1 MLLLF
6 FLYLTLD
13 LDLLDVANALK
24 WAFLVLPNY
33 CLGQG
38 LTDIFNNYNALDFF
52 NKALDM
58 CLRFESPA
66 TCEKRIREYFG
77 SQLEFQENYLSWD
90 NPGIGR
96 YLVFLALE
104 GIVFYSL
111 LLLIEYGV
119 FNRLTGIFR
128 RSFSTVGLRSEES
141 LVAEDDDVLEEKRRV
156 MSSENMD
163 DVLAIKELTK
173 VFSGNGREYNSLAC
187 VAGAWKVVGE
197 RENGRVRGRHARG
210 EGATPPLA
218 YLLLARPFFLVP
230 TTSKQANNSRVFVSY
245 VRPV

>member
-1 MLLLF
+1 MF
-6 FLYLTLD
+6 D
-13 LDLLDVANALK
+13 
-24 WAFLVLPNY
+24 
-33 CLGQG
+33 
-38 LTDIFNNYNALDFF
+38 NYNALDFF
-52 NKALDM
+52 NKALNM
-58 CLRFESPA
+58 CLHTNLPYFHPTKAE
-66 TCEKRIREYFG
+66 CEKLIREYGG

-173 VFSGNGREYNSLAC
+173 VFSGNGREYNS
-187 VAGAWKVVGE
+187 
-197 RENGRVRGRHARG
+197 
-210 EGATPPLA
+210 
-218 YLLLARPFFLVP
+218 
-230 TTSKQANNSRVFVSY
+230 RVFVSY

>member
-1 MLLLF
+1 MF
-6 FLYLTLD
+6 FIYLTLD

-38 LTDIFNNYNALDFF
+38 LTDIFDNYNTLDFF
-52 NKALDM
+52 NFK
-58 CLRFESPA
+58 CLHTKLTRDA
-66 TCEKRIREYFG
+66 CETLIRENGG

-104 GIVFYSL
+104 GIVFYSVVL
-111 LLLIEYGV
+111 SIEYGV
-119 FNRLTGIFR
+119 FNRFTGIFR

-141 LVAEDDDVLEEKRRV
+141 SVADDDDVLEEKRRV

-173 VFSGNGREYNSLAC
+173 VFSGNGREYNYN
-187 VAGAWKVVGE
+187 W
-197 RENGRVRGRHARG
+197 
-210 EGATPPLA
+210 
-218 YLLLARPFFLVP
+218 
-230 TTSKQANNSRVFVSY
+230 RVFVSY

>member
-1 MLLLF
+1 MF
-6 FLYLTLD
+6 FIYLTLE

-58 CLRFESPA
+58 CLHTKSSLFHPTKAE
-66 TCEKRIREYFG
+66 CEKLIREYGG

-173 VFSGNGREYNSLAC
+173 VFSGNGREYNSQ
-187 VAGAWKVVGE
+187 VVGE
-197 RENGRVRGRHARG
+197 RENGRALGRHARG
-210 EGATPPLA
+210 EGATSPLA
-218 YLLLARPFFLVP
+218 CLRSDLCLR
-230 TTSKQANNSRVFVSY
+230 
-245 VRPV
+245 

>member
-1 MLLLF
+1 MF

-111 LLLIEYGV
+111 VLLIEYGV
-119 FNRLTGIFR
+119 FNRFTGIFR
-128 RSFSTVGLRSEES
+128 RSFSTVGQRSEES
-141 LVAEDDDVLEEKRRV
+141 LVADDDDVLEEKRRV

-173 VFSGNGREYNSLAC
+173 VFSGNGREYNSQAC
-187 VAGAWKVVGE
+187 VAGTWK
-197 RENGRVRGRHARG
+197 
-210 EGATPPLA
+210 L
-218 YLLLARPFFLVP
+218 
-230 TTSKQANNSRVFVSY
+230 
-245 VRPV
+245 

>member
-1 MLLLF
+1 MF
-6 FLYLTLD
+6 D
-13 LDLLDVANALK
+13 
-24 WAFLVLPNY
+24 
-33 CLGQG
+33 
-38 LTDIFNNYNALDFF
+38 NYNALDFF
-52 NKALDM
+52 NKALNM
-58 CLRFESPA
+58 CLHTNLPYFHPTKAE
-66 TCEKRIREYFG
+66 CEKLIREYGG

-173 VFSGNGREYNSLAC
+173 VFSGNGREYNSQ
-187 VAGAWKVVGE
+187 VVGE
-197 RENGRVRGRHARG
+197 RENGRALGRHARG
-210 EGATPPLA
+210 ERASSPLA
-218 YLLLARPFFLVP
+218 CLRSDLCLDDLVP
-230 TTSKQANNSRVFVSY
+230 RILSKNI
-245 VRPV
+245 

>member
-1 MLLLF
+1 MF
-6 FLYLTLD
+6 IYLTLD
-13 LDLLDVANALK
+13 LDLLNVANALK

-38 LTDIFNNYNALDFF
+38 LTDIFDNYNALDFF

-58 CLRFESPA
+58 CLHIKLSSFHPTKA
-66 TCEKRIREYFG
+66 KCEKLIRKYGG

-111 LLLIEYGV
+111 VLLIEYGV
-119 FNRLTGIFR
+119 FNRFTGILR
-128 RSFSTVGLRSEES
+128 RSFPTVGVRSEES
-141 LVAEDDDVLEEKRRV
+141 SVADDDDVLVEKRRV

-173 VFSGNGREYNSLAC
+173 VFSGNGREYNSRVLYC
-187 VAGAWKVVGE
+187 TYVLSRHDLVTGIDKIDVV
-197 RENGRVRGRHARG
+197 V
-210 EGATPPLA
+210 
-218 YLLLARPFFLVP
+218 YSCDDLVP
-230 TTSKQANNSRVFVSY
+230 RSPRVVKDELKEFLILSLLY
-245 VRPV
+245 LISARQ

>member
-111 LLLIEYGV
+111 VLLIEYGV
-119 FNRLTGIFR
+119 FNRFTGIFR
-128 RSFSTVGLRSEES
+128 RSFSTVGQRSEES
-141 LVAEDDDVLEEKRRV
+141 LVADDDDVLEEKRRV

-173 VFSGNGREYNSLAC
+173 VFSGNGREYNS
-187 VAGAWKVVGE
+187 
-197 RENGRVRGRHARG
+197 
-210 EGATPPLA
+210 
-218 YLLLARPFFLVP
+218 
-230 TTSKQANNSRVFVSY
+230 RVFVSY
-245 VRPV
+245 VCPV

>member
-6 FLYLTLD
+6 FIYLTLD

-111 LLLIEYGV
+111 VLLIEYGV
-119 FNRLTGIFR
+119 FNRFTGIFR
-128 RSFSTVGLRSEES
+128 RSFSTVGQRSEES
-141 LVAEDDDVLEEKRRV
+141 LVADDDDVLEEKRRV

-173 VFSGNGREYNSLAC
+173 VFSGNGREYNS
-187 VAGAWKVVGE
+187 
-197 RENGRVRGRHARG
+197 
-210 EGATPPLA
+210 
-218 YLLLARPFFLVP
+218 
-230 TTSKQANNSRVFVSY
+230 RVFVSY
-245 VRPV
+245 LCPV

>member
-1 MLLLF
+1 MLF
-6 FLYLTLD
+6 FIYLTLD
-13 LDLLDVANALK
+13 LDLLDVPNALK

-38 LTDIFNNYNALDFF
+38 LFDIFDNYNALDFF
-52 NKALDM
+52 NKALDR
-58 CLRFESPA
+58 CLHTKLPFFHPTKAE
-66 TCEKRIREYFG
+66 CEKLIREYGG

-173 VFSGNGREYNSLAC
+173 VFSGNGCEYNA
-187 VAGAWKVVGE
+187 
-197 RENGRVRGRHARG
+197 
-210 EGATPPLA
+210 
-218 YLLLARPFFLVP
+218 
-230 TTSKQANNSRVFVSY
+230 RVFVSY
-245 VRPV
+245 VLPV

>member
-111 LLLIEYGV
+111 VLLIEYGV
-119 FNRLTGIFR
+119 FNRFTGIFR
-128 RSFSTVGLRSEES
+128 RSFSTVGQRSEES
-141 LVAEDDDVLEEKRRV
+141 LVADDDDVLEEKRRV

-173 VFSGNGREYNSLAC
+173 VFSGNGREYNS
-187 VAGAWKVVGE
+187 
-197 RENGRVRGRHARG
+197 
-210 EGATPPLA
+210 
-218 YLLLARPFFLVP
+218 
-230 TTSKQANNSRVFVSY
+230 RVFVSY

>member
-6 FLYLTLD
+6 FIYSTLE
-13 LDLLDVANALK
+13 LDLLDVPNALK

-38 LTDIFNNYNALDFF
+38 LFDIFDNYNALDFF
-52 NKALDM
+52 NKALDR
-58 CLRFESPA
+58 CLHTKLPFFHPTKAE
-66 TCEKRIREYFG
+66 CEKLIREYGG

-173 VFSGNGREYNSLAC
+173 VFSGNGCEY
-187 VAGAWKVVGE
+187 
-197 RENGRVRGRHARG
+197 
-210 EGATPPLA
+210 
-218 YLLLARPFFLVP
+218 
-230 TTSKQANNSRVFVSY
+230 NSRVFVSY

>member
-1 MLLLF
+1 MLLF

-33 CLGQG
+33 CLGQS

-66 TCEKRIREYFG
+66 TCEKRSREYFG

-111 LLLIEYGV
+111 VLLIEYGV
-119 FNRLTGIFR
+119 FNRFTGIFR
-128 RSFSTVGLRSEES
+128 RSFFTVGQRSEES
-141 LVAEDDDVLEEKRRV
+141 LVADDDDVLEEKRRV

-173 VFSGNGREYNSLAC
+173 VFSGNGREYNS
-187 VAGAWKVVGE
+187 
-197 RENGRVRGRHARG
+197 
-210 EGATPPLA
+210 
-218 YLLLARPFFLVP
+218 
-230 TTSKQANNSRVFVSY
+230 RVFVSY

>member
-1 MLLLF
+1 MFLLDLNLKRGQRKCNIKSSWRTSFNILLLLF
-6 FLYLTLD
+6 FIYLTLD

-38 LTDIFNNYNALDFF
+38 LTDIFNNYNALDYF

-58 CLRFESPA
+58 CLHIKLPDFHPTKAE
-66 TCEKRIREYFG
+66 CEKLIREYGG
-77 SQLEFQENYLSWD
+77 SQLEFQKNYLSWD

-104 GIVFYSL
+104 GIVFYAL
-111 LLLIEYGV
+111 VLLIEYGV

-128 RSFSTVGLRSEES
+128 CSFSTVGLRSEES
-141 LVAEDDDVLEEKRRV
+141 SVADDDDVLEEKRRV

-173 VFSGNGREYNSLAC
+173 VFSGNGREYN
-187 VAGAWKVVGE
+187 W
-197 RENGRVRGRHARG
+197 
-210 EGATPPLA
+210 
-218 YLLLARPFFLVP
+218 
-230 TTSKQANNSRVFVSY
+230 RVFVSY

>member
-1 MLLLF
+1 MF
-6 FLYLTLD
+6 FIYLTLE

-38 LTDIFNNYNALDFF
+38 LTDIFHNYNALDFF

-58 CLRFESPA
+58 CLHVKLSDVQPTKAE
-66 TCEKRIREYFG
+66 CKKRIRESG
-77 SQLEFQENYLSWD
+77 DSQLEFQENYLSWD

-111 LLLIEYGV
+111 VLLIEYGV
-119 FNRLTGIFR
+119 FNRLTGILR
-128 RSFSTVGLRSEES
+128 RSSSTVGLRSEES

-173 VFSGNGREYNSLAC
+173 VFSGNGREYNS
-187 VAGAWKVVGE
+187 
-197 RENGRVRGRHARG
+197 
-210 EGATPPLA
+210 
-218 YLLLARPFFLVP
+218 
-230 TTSKQANNSRVFVSY
+230 RVFVSY

>member
-1 MLLLF
+1 MF
-6 FLYLTLD
+6 FLHLTLE
-13 LDLLDVANALK
+13 LDLLDVASALK

-38 LTDIFNNYNALDFF
+38 LTNIFDKYNALDFF
-52 NKALDM
+52 DKALDM
-58 CLRFESPA
+58 CLLVKLPDFHPTKAECKKLIP
-66 TCEKRIREYFG
+66 EYG
-77 SQLEFQENYLSWD
+77 DSQLEFQENYLSWD

-111 LLLIEYGV
+111 VLLIEYGV

-141 LVAEDDDVLEEKRRV
+141 DDDDVLEEKRRV
-156 MSSENMD
+156 MSSQNMD

-197 RENGRVRGRHARG
+197 RENGRARGRHARG

>member
-1 MLLLF
+1 MF
-6 FLYLTLD
+6 D
-13 LDLLDVANALK
+13 
-24 WAFLVLPNY
+24 
-33 CLGQG
+33 
-38 LTDIFNNYNALDFF
+38 NYNALDFF
-52 NKALDM
+52 NKALNM
-58 CLRFESPA
+58 CLHTNLRYFHPTKAE
-66 TCEKRIREYFG
+66 CEKLIREYGG

-111 LLLIEYGV
+111 VLLIEYGV

-173 VFSGNGREYNSLAC
+173 VFSGNGREYSSQAC
-187 VAGAWKVVGE
+187 VAGAWKLWAKERTGAREGDTRGVRELPLPSRVSVVIY
-197 RENGRVRGRHARG
+197 ACDD
-210 EGATPPLA
+210 
-218 YLLLARPFFLVP
+218 LVP
-230 TTSKQANNSRVFVSY
+230 RILSKNI
-245 VRPV
+245 

>member
-1 MLLLF
+1 MF
-6 FLYLTLD
+6 D
-13 LDLLDVANALK
+13 
-24 WAFLVLPNY
+24 
-33 CLGQG
+33 
-38 LTDIFNNYNALDFF
+38 NYNALDFF
-52 NKALDM
+52 NKALNM
-58 CLRFESPA
+58 CLHTNLPYFHPTKAE
-66 TCEKRIREYFG
+66 CEKLIREYGG
-77 SQLEFQENYLSWD
+77 SQLKFQENYLSWD

-173 VFSGNGREYNSLAC
+173 VFSGNGREYNSQ
-187 VAGAWKVVGE
+187 VVGE
-197 RENGRVRGRHARG
+197 RENGRALGRHARG
-210 EGATPPLA
+210 EGATSPLA
-218 YLLLARPFFLVP
+218 CLRSDLCLR
-230 TTSKQANNSRVFVSY
+230 
-245 VRPV
+245 

>member
-66 TCEKRIREYFG
+66 TCEKGIREYFG

-111 LLLIEYGV
+111 VLLIEYGV
-119 FNRLTGIFR
+119 FNRLTGILR
-128 RSFSTVGLRSEES
+128 RSSSTVGLRSEES

-173 VFSGNGREYNSLAC
+173 VFSGNGREYNS
-187 VAGAWKVVGE
+187 
-197 RENGRVRGRHARG
+197 
-210 EGATPPLA
+210 
-218 YLLLARPFFLVP
+218 
-230 TTSKQANNSRVFVSY
+230 RVFVSY

>member
-1 MLLLF
+1 MF
-6 FLYLTLD
+6 D
-13 LDLLDVANALK
+13 
-24 WAFLVLPNY
+24 
-33 CLGQG
+33 
-38 LTDIFNNYNALDFF
+38 NYNALDFF
-52 NKALDM
+52 NKALNM
-58 CLRFESPA
+58 CLHTNLPYFHPTKAE
-66 TCEKRIREYFG
+66 CEKLIREYGG

-173 VFSGNGREYNSLAC
+173 VFSGNGREYNSQ
-187 VAGAWKVVGE
+187 VVGE
-197 RENGRVRGRHARG
+197 RENGRALGRHARG
-210 EGATPPLA
+210 EGATSPLA
-218 YLLLARPFFLVP
+218 CLLLARPFFLAP
-230 TTSKQANNSRVFVSY
+230 SKTVKAFQ
-245 VRPV
+245 

>member
-1 MLLLF
+1 MF
-6 FLYLTLD
+6 FIYLTLD
-13 LDLLDVANALK
+13 LHLLDVANALK

-77 SQLEFQENYLSWD
+77 SQLELQENYLSWD

-128 RSFSTVGLRSEES
+128 RSFSTVGLRSDES
-141 LVAEDDDVLEEKRRV
+141 SVADDDDVLEEKRRV

-173 VFSGNGREYNSLAC
+173 VFSGNGREYNSQAC
-187 VAGAWKVVGE
+187 VAGTWK
-197 RENGRVRGRHARG
+197 
-210 EGATPPLA
+210 L
-218 YLLLARPFFLVP
+218 
-230 TTSKQANNSRVFVSY
+230 
-245 VRPV
+245 

>member
-1 MLLLF
+1 MF
-6 FLYLTLD
+6 FIYLTLD

-24 WAFLVLPNY
+24 WVFLVLPNY

-38 LTDIFNNYNALDFF
+38 LTDIFDNYNALDFF

-58 CLRFESPA
+58 CLHIKSPYFHPTKA
-66 TCEKRIREYFG
+66 KCEKLIRKYGG

-111 LLLIEYGV
+111 VLLIEYGV

-141 LVAEDDDVLEEKRRV
+141 SVADDDDVLEEKRRV

-187 VAGAWKVVGE
+187 VAGAWKLWAKE
-197 RENGRVRGRHARG
+197 RTGAP
-210 EGATPPLA
+210 EGDT
-218 YLLLARPFFLVP
+218 
-230 TTSKQANNSRVFVSY
+230 
-245 VRPV
+245 

>member
-1 MLLLF
+1 MF

-38 LTDIFNNYNALDFF
+38 LTDIFNNYKALDFF

-77 SQLEFQENYLSWD
+77 SQLELQENYLSWD

-111 LLLIEYGV
+111 VLLIEYGV
-119 FNRLTGIFR
+119 FNRFTGIFR
-128 RSFSTVGLRSEES
+128 RSFSTVGQRSEES
-141 LVAEDDDVLEEKRRV
+141 LVADDDDVLEEKRRV

-173 VFSGNGREYNSLAC
+173 VFSGNGREYNS
-187 VAGAWKVVGE
+187 
-197 RENGRVRGRHARG
+197 
-210 EGATPPLA
+210 
-218 YLLLARPFFLVP
+218 
-230 TTSKQANNSRVFVSY
+230 RVFVSY
-245 VRPV
+245 VCPV

>member
-1 MLLLF
+1 
-6 FLYLTLD
+6 
-13 LDLLDVANALK
+13 
-24 WAFLVLPNY
+24 
-33 CLGQG
+33 
-38 LTDIFNNYNALDFF
+38 
-52 NKALDM
+52 M
-58 CLRFESPA
+58 CLHIKSPYFHPTKA
-66 TCEKRIREYFG
+66 KCEKLIRKYGG

-111 LLLIEYGV
+111 VLLIEYGV

-141 LVAEDDDVLEEKRRV
+141 SVADDDDVLEEKRRV

-163 DVLAIKELTK
+163 DVLAIKKLTK

-187 VAGAWKVVGE
+187 VAGAWKLWAKE
-197 RENGRVRGRHARG
+197 RTGAPEGDTRGVRELPLLSRVSFSRAR
-210 EGATPPLA
+210 
-218 YLLLARPFFLVP
+218 FFLCP
-230 TTSKQANNSRVFVSY
+230 LLPSACY
-245 VRPV
+245 AACYAG

>member
-1 MLLLF
+1 MF

-38 LTDIFNNYNALDFF
+38 LTDIFNNYNALEFF

-66 TCEKRIREYFG
+66 TCEKLIREYFG

-111 LLLIEYGV
+111 VLLIEYGV
-119 FNRLTGIFR
+119 FNRFTGIFR
-128 RSFSTVGLRSEES
+128 RSFFTVGQRSEES
-141 LVAEDDDVLEEKRRV
+141 LVADDDDVLEEKRRV

-173 VFSGNGREYNSLAC
+173 VFSGNGREYNS
-187 VAGAWKVVGE
+187 
-197 RENGRVRGRHARG
+197 
-210 EGATPPLA
+210 
-218 YLLLARPFFLVP
+218 
-230 TTSKQANNSRVFVSY
+230 RVFVSY

>member
-1 MLLLF
+1 MF
-6 FLYLTLD
+6 FIYLTLD
-13 LDLLDVANALK
+13 LHLLDVANALK

-38 LTDIFNNYNALDFF
+38 LTDIFNNYNALDYF
-52 NKALDM
+52 NKTLDR
-58 CLRFESPA
+58 CLHIKLHLTKAECKKL
-66 TCEKRIREYFG
+66 TREYD

-111 LLLIEYGV
+111 VLLIEYGV
-119 FNRLTGIFR
+119 FNRLTGILR
-128 RSFSTVGLRSEES
+128 RSSSTVGLRSEES
-141 LVAEDDDVLEEKRRV
+141 SVAEDDDVLEEKRRV

-173 VFSGNGREYNSLAC
+173 AFSGNGREYNSQAC
-187 VAGAWKVVGE
+187 VAGAWK
-197 RENGRVRGRHARG
+197 
-210 EGATPPLA
+210 L
-218 YLLLARPFFLVP
+218 
-230 TTSKQANNSRVFVSY
+230 
-245 VRPV
+245 

>member
-1 MLLLF
+1 MF
-6 FLYLTLD
+6 FIYSTLE
-13 LDLLDVANALK
+13 LDLLDVPNALK

-38 LTDIFNNYNALDFF
+38 LFDIFDNYNALDFF
-52 NKALDM
+52 NKALDR
-58 CLRFESPA
+58 CLHTKLPFFHPTKAE
-66 TCEKRIREYFG
+66 CEKLIREYGG

-173 VFSGNGREYNSLAC
+173 VFSGNGCEY
-187 VAGAWKVVGE
+187 
-197 RENGRVRGRHARG
+197 
-210 EGATPPLA
+210 
-218 YLLLARPFFLVP
+218 
-230 TTSKQANNSRVFVSY
+230 NSRVFVSY

>member
-1 MLLLF
+1 MF
-6 FLYLTLD
+6 D
-13 LDLLDVANALK
+13 
-24 WAFLVLPNY
+24 
-33 CLGQG
+33 
-38 LTDIFNNYNALDFF
+38 NYNALDFF
-52 NKALDM
+52 NKALNM
-58 CLRFESPA
+58 CLHTNLRYFHPTKAE
-66 TCEKRIREYFG
+66 CEKLIREYGG

-173 VFSGNGREYNSLAC
+173 VFSGNGREYSSQAC
-187 VAGAWKVVGE
+187 VAGAWKLWAKERTGAREGDTRGVRELPLPSRVSVVIY
-197 RENGRVRGRHARG
+197 ACDD
-210 EGATPPLA
+210 
-218 YLLLARPFFLVP
+218 LVP
-230 TTSKQANNSRVFVSY
+230 RILSKNI
-245 VRPV
+245 

>member
-1 MLLLF
+1 MF
-6 FLYLTLD
+6 IYLTLE
-13 LDLLDVANALK
+13 LDLLDVPNALK

-38 LTDIFNNYNALDFF
+38 LFDIFDNYNALDFF
-52 NKALDM
+52 NKALDR
-58 CLRFESPA
+58 CLHTKLPFFHPTKA
-66 TCEKRIREYFG
+66 DCEKLIREYGG

-173 VFSGNGREYNSLAC
+173 VFSGNGCEYNA
-187 VAGAWKVVGE
+187 
-197 RENGRVRGRHARG
+197 
-210 EGATPPLA
+210 
-218 YLLLARPFFLVP
+218 
-230 TTSKQANNSRVFVSY
+230 RVFVSY

>member
-1 MLLLF
+1 MF
-6 FLYLTLD
+6 FIYLTLE
-13 LDLLDVANALK
+13 LDLLDVPNALK
-24 WAFLVLPNY
+24 WAFLVLPNH

-38 LTDIFNNYNALDFF
+38 LFDIFDNYNALDFF
-52 NKALDM
+52 NKAVDR
-58 CLRFESPA
+58 CLHTKLPFFHPTKAE
-66 TCEKRIREYFG
+66 CEKLIREYGG

-104 GIVFYSL
+104 GIVFYAL
-111 LLLIEYGV
+111 VLLIEYGV

-128 RSFSTVGLRSEES
+128 CSFSTVGLRSEES
-141 LVAEDDDVLEEKRRV
+141 SVADDDDVLEEKRRV

-173 VFSGNGREYNSLAC
+173 VFSGNGCEYNA
-187 VAGAWKVVGE
+187 
-197 RENGRVRGRHARG
+197 
-210 EGATPPLA
+210 
-218 YLLLARPFFLVP
+218 
-230 TTSKQANNSRVFVSY
+230 RVFVSY

>member
-1 MLLLF
+1 MF
-6 FLYLTLD
+6 FIYSTLE

-38 LTDIFNNYNALDFF
+38 LTDMFDNYNALDFF
-52 NKALDM
+52 NKALNM
-58 CLRFESPA
+58 CLHTNLPYFHPTKAE
-66 TCEKRIREYFG
+66 CEKLIREYGG

-173 VFSGNGREYNSLAC
+173 VFSGNGCEYNA
-187 VAGAWKVVGE
+187 
-197 RENGRVRGRHARG
+197 
-210 EGATPPLA
+210 
-218 YLLLARPFFLVP
+218 
-230 TTSKQANNSRVFVSY
+230 RVFVSY

>member
-6 FLYLTLD
+6 FNYLTLD
-13 LDLLDVANALK
+13 LHLLDVANALK

-38 LTDIFNNYNALDFF
+38 LTDIFNNYNALDYF
-52 NKALDM
+52 NKTLDR
-58 CLRFESPA
+58 CLHIKLHLTKAE
-66 TCEKRIREYFG
+66 CEKLTREYD

-111 LLLIEYGV
+111 VLLIEYGV
-119 FNRLTGIFR
+119 FNRLTGILR
-128 RSFSTVGLRSEES
+128 RSSSTVGLRSEES
-141 LVAEDDDVLEEKRRV
+141 SVAEDDDVLEEKRRV

-173 VFSGNGREYNSLAC
+173 VFSGNGREYNSQAC
-187 VAGAWKVVGE
+187 VAGAWK
-197 RENGRVRGRHARG
+197 
-210 EGATPPLA
+210 L
-218 YLLLARPFFLVP
+218 
-230 TTSKQANNSRVFVSY
+230 
-245 VRPV
+245 

>member
-1 MLLLF
+1 MLLF
-6 FLYLTLD
+6 YIYLTLD

-38 LTDIFNNYNALDFF
+38 LTDIFNNYNALDYF
-52 NKALDM
+52 NKALDR
-58 CLRFESPA
+58 CLHIKLHLTKAECKKLTR
-66 TCEKRIREYFG
+66 KYD

-111 LLLIEYGV
+111 VLLIEYGV
-119 FNRLTGIFR
+119 FNRLTGILR

-141 LVAEDDDVLEEKRRV
+141 SVAEDDDVLEEKRRV

-173 VFSGNGREYNSLAC
+173 VFSGNGREYNSQAC
-187 VAGAWKVVGE
+187 VAGAWK
-197 RENGRVRGRHARG
+197 
-210 EGATPPLA
+210 L
-218 YLLLARPFFLVP
+218 
-230 TTSKQANNSRVFVSY
+230 
-245 VRPV
+245 

>member
-1 MLLLF
+1 MLF
-6 FLYLTLD
+6 FIYLTLE
-13 LDLLDVANALK
+13 LDLLDVPNALK

-38 LTDIFNNYNALDFF
+38 LFDIFDNYNALDFF
-52 NKALDM
+52 NKALDR
-58 CLRFESPA
+58 CLHTKLPFFHPTKAE
-66 TCEKRIREYFG
+66 CEKLIREYGG

-173 VFSGNGREYNSLAC
+173 VFSGNGCEYNA
-187 VAGAWKVVGE
+187 
-197 RENGRVRGRHARG
+197 
-210 EGATPPLA
+210 
-218 YLLLARPFFLVP
+218 
-230 TTSKQANNSRVFVSY
+230 RVFVSY

>member
-173 VFSGNGREYNSLAC
+173 VFSGNGREYNSQAC
-187 VAGAWKVVGE
+187 VAGAWK
-197 RENGRVRGRHARG
+197 
-210 EGATPPLA
+210 L
-218 YLLLARPFFLVP
+218 
-230 TTSKQANNSRVFVSY
+230 
-245 VRPV
+245 

>member
-6 FLYLTLD
+6 YIYLTLE

-52 NKALDM
+52 NKAVDM
-58 CLRFESPA
+58 CLHSKLHPTKAECKKF
-66 TCEKRIREYFG
+66 IREYG
-77 SQLEFQENYLSWD
+77 GNQLEFQENYLSWD

-173 VFSGNGREYNSLAC
+173 VFSGNGREYNSQAC
-187 VAGAWKVVGE
+187 VAGAWKLWAKE
-197 RENGRVRGRHARG
+197 RTGRARETR
-210 EGATPPLA
+210 EG
-218 YLLLARPFFLVP
+218 
-230 TTSKQANNSRVFVSY
+230 
-245 VRPV
+245 

>member
-1 MLLLF
+1 MLLF
-6 FLYLTLD
+6 FIYLTLE
-13 LDLLDVANALK
+13 LDLLDVPNALK

-38 LTDIFNNYNALDFF
+38 LFDIFDNYNALDFF
-52 NKALDM
+52 NKALDR
-58 CLRFESPA
+58 CLHTKAE
-66 TCEKRIREYFG
+66 CEKLIREYGG
-77 SQLEFQENYLSWD
+77 SQLEFQKNYLSWD

-104 GIVFYSL
+104 GIVFYAL
-111 LLLIEYGV
+111 VLLIEYGV

-128 RSFSTVGLRSEES
+128 CSFSTVGLRSEES
-141 LVAEDDDVLEEKRRV
+141 SVADDDDVLEEKRRV

-173 VFSGNGREYNSLAC
+173 VFSGNGCEY
-187 VAGAWKVVGE
+187 
-197 RENGRVRGRHARG
+197 
-210 EGATPPLA
+210 
-218 YLLLARPFFLVP
+218 
-230 TTSKQANNSRVFVSY
+230 NSRVFVSY

>member
-111 LLLIEYGV
+111 VLLIEYGV
-119 FNRLTGIFR
+119 FNRFTGIFR
-128 RSFSTVGLRSEES
+128 RSFSTVGQRSEES
-141 LVAEDDDVLEEKRRV
+141 LVADDDDVLEEKRRV

-173 VFSGNGREYNSLAC
+173 VFSGNGREYNS
-187 VAGAWKVVGE
+187 
-197 RENGRVRGRHARG
+197 
-210 EGATPPLA
+210 
-218 YLLLARPFFLVP
+218 
-230 TTSKQANNSRVFVSY
+230 RVFVSY
-245 VRPV
+245 LCPV